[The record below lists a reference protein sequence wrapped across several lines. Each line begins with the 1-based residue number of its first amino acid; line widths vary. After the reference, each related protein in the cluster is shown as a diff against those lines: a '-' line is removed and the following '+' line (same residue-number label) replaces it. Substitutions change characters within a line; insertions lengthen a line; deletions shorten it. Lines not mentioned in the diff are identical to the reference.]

1 MKKGK
6 RIHHH
11 AASKIRK
18 LFSEKVRKPHAPQQ
32 EPDSQPSEN
41 ATKQYTRDRSTR
53 PLGQADQQNLDGEKA
68 AHDSQREDE
77 NALQVPPRRNQIPRF
92 RNWWWREKRNW
103 RERWPILI
111 AIGTLAAIIAQ
122 AVIYNEQ
129 RKIMNRQQ
137 EVMDAQLGK
146 MDQQLNTMDKTLEET
161 RRNANAAIKS
171 TNLAEDAIQQSRE
184 SFRQGQRPYIWLTNN
199 LGRPDCIRAA
209 NTPDPPSCYVV
220 WDWRFTNYGQSPAY
234 NVRATHS
241 MIIGSNV
248 LRKHRLFGV
257 AKPAAPLPPNKEDF
271 ATAWSP
277 NRVTPERFNELLNTE
292 ESILVFGRINY
303 SDAQR
308 GNYETGFCFYRL
320 RTGAVAY
327 CPTGNY
333 VK

>member
-1 MKKGK
+1 MKKRK
-6 RIHHH
+6 RIHHY
-11 AASKIRK
+11 AANKIRA
-18 LFSEKVRKPHAPQQ
+18 LFESKRIGKVHTEQEKPEG
-32 EPDSQPSEN
+32 EPAQS
-41 ATKQYTRDRSTR
+41 ATNQYKRNSSTR
-53 PLGQADQQNLDGEKA
+53 PFSQPDQQNLDGERA
-68 AHDSQREDE
+68 TQDSQRQDKDT
-77 NALQVPPRRNQIPRF
+77 LQISPRRH
-92 RNWWWREKRNW
+92 
-103 RERWPILI
+103 ERWPMLI
-111 AIGTLAAIIAQ
+111 GVGTLLAILLQ
-122 AVIYNEQ
+122 AYIYNEQ
-129 RKIMNRQQ
+129 RKIMNRQR
-137 EVMDAQLGK
+137 EVMDGQLK
-146 MDQQLNTMDKTLEET
+146 TMDRQLEAMNKTLDET
-161 RRNANAAIKS
+161 RKSADAGVKSASLADNAIR
-171 TNLAEDAIQQSRE
+171 QSRE
-184 SFRQGQRPYIWLTNN
+184 SFQQGQRPYIWLTNN

-234 NVRATHS
+234 NVRFTHS

-248 LRKHRLFGV
+248 LRKHRLFGA

-271 ATAWSP
+271 TTAWSP